1 MNHKRGKP
9 RNARAGC
16 KHCKRW
22 KINGYPTEKEGGERW
37 SDHKRRT
44 FAKKDW
50 IVSTGDENFKV
61 KYRKIPKLT
70 IDNE

>member
-9 RNARAGC
+9 RSARAGC

-37 SDHKRRT
+37 SDHKRRA
-44 FAKKDW
+44 FAKKDL
-50 IVSTGDENFKV
+50 IVSTGA
-61 KYRKIPKLT
+61 
-70 IDNE
+70 